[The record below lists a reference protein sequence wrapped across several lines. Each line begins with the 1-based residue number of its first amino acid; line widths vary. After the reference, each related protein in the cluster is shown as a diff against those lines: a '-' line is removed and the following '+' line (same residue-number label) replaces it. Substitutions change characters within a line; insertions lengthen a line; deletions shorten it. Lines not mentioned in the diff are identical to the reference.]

1 MTDIVKISCKL
12 ANGTSFAFPV
22 FQRHHQTLKT
32 LELVKI
38 IVAEEIYL
46 CISKTFVL
54 RDFY

>member
-46 CISKTFVL
+46 CISKIVVL